1 MKTEV
6 GIPVYNAVDTL
17 PRTLES
23 LINQTTSNFGICLS
37 IDGDGHL
44 NEYLDIIN
52 DFTARGLNI
61 RTIYSNIN
69 CGPGMARQ
77 RILDTTEAE
86 YLIFLDS
93 DDLLTPRAV
102 EILTYV
108 IEHQELDVVRA
119 AYVREERGGPGS
131 IIPQNSAS
139 ITHFHGKIYRLSY
152 LREKNINFHPDL
164 RLNEDSYFNLIAWN
178 STDKRGELAEPMCI
192 WRENEHSITR
202 GEGEKAFFIKSY
214 DQYILSQ
221 VDGLKKLHEVNGGE
235 VSLTLI
241 TTTLVLIY
249 TNYMRAKCYGLD
261 LEKIDA
267 IISTLQKHQFM
278 QDYLNDYHS
287 WVELVKQLRVGEIY
301 DDIIVFYKE
310 PFSEWANR
318 LLKEKKDAESD
329 Q

>member
-23 LINQTTSNFGICLS
+23 LVNQTTSDFRICLF
-37 IDGDGHL
+37 IDGDEHL
-44 NEYLDIIN
+44 DEYLDIVN
-52 DFTARGLNI
+52 DFIARGLNI
-61 RTIYSNIN
+61 RTIY
-69 CGPGMARQ
+69 
-77 RILDTTEAE
+77 
-86 YLIFLDS
+86 
-93 DDLLTPRAV
+93 
-102 EILTYV
+102 TYV

-152 LREKNINFHPDL
+152 LREKNINFHPNL

-249 TNYMRAKCYGLD
+249 ANYMRAKCYGLD

-318 LLKEKKDAESD
+318 LLKQS
-329 Q
+329 